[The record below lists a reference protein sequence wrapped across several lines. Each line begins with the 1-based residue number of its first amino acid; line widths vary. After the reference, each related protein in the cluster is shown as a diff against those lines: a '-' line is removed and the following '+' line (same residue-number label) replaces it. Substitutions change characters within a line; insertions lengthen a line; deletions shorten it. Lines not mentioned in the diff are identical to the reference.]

1 MLIAGPR
8 QLFIVKN
15 RVKHCVNI
23 TLNPGGKK
31 KKKKLVWQSFMCFK
45 NKMFSSLKLSHTN
58 NDCGLGTIVQKNLR
72 HLQ

>member
-15 RVKHCVNI
+15 RVKHCVNT

-31 KKKKLVWQSFMCFK
+31 KKKA
-45 NKMFSSLKLSHTN
+45 
-58 NDCGLGTIVQKNLR
+58 GLAIFHVF
-72 HLQ
+72 